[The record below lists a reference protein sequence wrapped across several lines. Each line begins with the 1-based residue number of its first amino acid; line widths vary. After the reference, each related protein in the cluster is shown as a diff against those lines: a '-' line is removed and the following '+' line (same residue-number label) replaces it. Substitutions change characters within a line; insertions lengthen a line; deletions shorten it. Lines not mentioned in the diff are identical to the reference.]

1 MSKIHSIILCIGLI
15 IAFSALHGAPSA
27 SASAQE
33 EENEKIIEVK
43 TDADAIEP
51 ETVSEE
57 DEEDIVVV
65 AGDDFFDD
73 FDHHHGGGDDEDHGL
88 SIALSEGSGIKL
100 LTAIVICSI
109 IFFSPAIFLGVILYY
124 FYRRRKLAHET
135 AFLLAEK
142 GIEIPPAL
150 LRAEKK
156 DLRNG
161 ILLITGGIGIS
172 SFFLA
177 VADGMWGL
185 GLFPLFLGLGYLIVW
200 KLGNKNRSG
209 IANEAD
215 TRHF

>member
-1 MSKIHSIILCIGLI
+1 MSKIHSIILCLCLI
-15 IAFSALHGAPSA
+15 IAFSAPYGAP

-33 EENEKIIEVK
+33 EESEKNIDVQ
-43 TDADAIEP
+43 TNADAIEP
-51 ETVSEE
+51 EPVSEE

-73 FDHHHGGGDDEDHGL
+73 FDSHFSGGDDDDHGL
-88 SIALSEGSGIKL
+88 SISLSEGSGIKL
-100 LTAIVICSI
+100 LTAIVLCSI

-124 FYRRRKLAHET
+124 FYRRRKLSHET
-135 AFLLAEK
+135 AYLLAEK
-142 GIEIPPAL
+142 GLEIPPAL
-150 LRAEKK
+150 LRPQKK

-200 KLGNKNRSG
+200 KLGNKNKTG

-215 TRHF
+215 IRNL

>member
-1 MSKIHSIILCIGLI
+1 MSRIHFIFLCLGLI
-15 IAFSALHGAPSA
+15 IAFLAPQGAP

-33 EENEKIIEVK
+33 EENEEFVEVK
-43 TDADAIEP
+43 AGTDADEP
-51 ETVSEE
+51 EPVREE
-57 DEEDIVVV
+57 DKEDIVVV

-73 FDHHHGGGDDEDHGL
+73 FDHHHGGGDDDDHGL

-124 FYRRRKLAHET
+124 FYRRRKLSHET
-135 AFLLAEK
+135 AYLLAEK
-142 GIEIPPAL
+142 GLEIPPAL
-150 LRAEKK
+150 LRPENK

-185 GLFPLFLGLGYLIVW
+185 GLFPLFLGVGYLIVW
-200 KLGNKNRSG
+200 KLGNKNKTG

-215 TRHF
+215 IRNL